1 MPFEIGTFSISYELS
16 RDGRAANPFVLYDA
30 ASMLT
35 DDLTDL
41 IGARFRGDNPLLQLF
56 DEALRDRVMRAPQ

>member
-1 MPFEIGTFSISYELS
+1 
-16 RDGRAANPFVLYDA
+16 
-30 ASMLT
+30 MLT